1 MDIENILTN
10 KHFVLKRTTKW
21 IAINDPRSVFE
32 KTFGTKRFGK
42 LQGTGMY
49 VTLEPVKAECEKLI
63 VARGLTLRHV
73 RSTTGDG
80 RLYPGFDTVGVSQAT
95 LEHMVDTL
103 CSVVD
108 SHL

>member
-21 IAINDPRSVFE
+21 IAINDPRPVFE

-108 SHL
+108 RHL